1 MGDGPPSAAS
11 AFVDVR
17 GRAVCGGPRRRPGAA
32 RHDGQ
37 VSEVEVRAVS
47 AVDDDLGRW
56 LLTCWT
62 DVSNAGG
69 AVGFVPPVTEDDVAP
84 VLDRLLEGVRSGRD
98 VLCLLTVD
106 GAMAGFA
113 ALVGSS
119 SPLRRH
125 WATVLRVQ
133 VHPSRQG
140 GGLGRVLMDGVHGI
154 ARSRGWEFLCLSA
167 RGGTGLDGFYR
178 GLGYTEI
185 GRLPGAIRVAPGD
198 DRDEI
203 LLARRL

>member
-1 MGDGPPSAAS
+1 MGDVP
-11 AFVDVR
+11 
-17 GRAVCGGPRRRPGAA
+17 
-32 RHDGQ
+32 Q
-37 VSEVEVRAVS
+37 VQVRAVS
-47 AVDDDLGRW
+47 AVDDVLRQD

-84 VLDRLLEGVRSGRD
+84 VLARLLEGVDSGRD
-98 VLCLLTVD
+98 VLCVLTVD
-106 GAMAGFA
+106 GATAGFA

-133 VHPSRQG
+133 VHPSHQG
-140 GGLGRVLMDGVHGI
+140 GGLGRALMAGVHRI
-154 ARSRGWEFLCLSA
+154 AAERGWEFLSLTA
-167 RGGTGLDGFYR
+167 RGGTGVDSFYR
-178 GLGYTEI
+178 GLGYREV
-185 GRLPGAIRVAPGD
+185 GRLPGAIRVGPDD

-203 LLARRL
+203 LMTRPL